1 MPFGIAKEQER
12 FKSQYPTFLKH
23 HDALE
28 ATTDKFFARE
38 IKSASKVDRVIFGL
52 GLICGEDFQ
61 QAFVLCG
68 NGFGIGALQ
77 IVRGM
82 YERQV
87 TAAYLANHPDE
98 IQDFLDYHHVHR
110 RKALTHLREIY
121 ESGTL
126 EKIVDSQEQASI
138 ETRFQSVKA
147 KFTETICV
155 RCQKTRTM
163 LSWSKHHTGVLAK
176 KGNQML
182 ARGYYAYYYRPTL
195 LSHSTL
201 TSLTSRLFKEEDG
214 SFAFDVDGQRS
225 HITEALIN
233 AHGLLL
239 SVLELQ
245 NKHFKLGLDEE
256 LRERF
261 REFKE
266 TWKLDTKEN
275 KGDCRISD
283 FQ

>member
-1 MPFGIAKEQER
+1 
-12 FKSQYPTFLKH
+12 
-23 HDALE
+23 
-28 ATTDKFFARE
+28 
-38 IKSASKVDRVIFGL
+38 
-52 GLICGEDFQ
+52 
-61 QAFVLCG
+61 
-68 NGFGIGALQ
+68 
-77 IVRGM
+77 
-82 YERQV
+82 
-87 TAAYLANHPDE
+87 
-98 IQDFLDYHHVHR
+98 
-110 RKALTHLREIY
+110 
-121 ESGTL
+121 
-126 EKIVDSQEQASI
+126 
-138 ETRFQSVKA
+138 
-147 KFTETICV
+147 
-155 RCQKTRTM
+155 
-163 LSWSKHHTGVLAK
+163 
-176 KGNQML
+176 ML